1 MIKMGFYDLS
11 KNERQRLV
19 DKIQNEILNIIKE
32 YNKPKNKVIPESILE
47 YASDNDTYIRK
58 IVYTAMGRIY
68 FDHDDLKPKVLE
80 ILNLML
86 NDQNELVRQTSV
98 YSFGEIGK
106 KDPSRVMDEFEMAL
120 NDKNH
125 KVRNAVIGA
134 LKQMGQKNPGPTFKF
149 AKNHLHDDNPKIR
162 REIVHGI
169 ELRGRTHPEDVLPL
183 LEELQDEDVAEVR
196 KMIIHVIGQISYKKG
211 CLEKVIN
218 SLNHWKN
225 RYLVHEALDEIIE
238 VHKRYKFAVKTPE
251 EAEEYIKV
259 HSVDL

>member
-1 MIKMGFYDLS
+1 MGFYDLS
-11 KNERQRLV
+11 KKERQKLV

-32 YNKPKNKVIPESILE
+32 DNTHLNNVIPENILG

-68 FDHDDLKPKVLE
+68 FDVNDLKPKVLE

-86 NDQNELVRQTSV
+86 NNENELVRQTSV
-98 YSFGEIGK
+98 YSYGEIGK
-106 KDPSRVMDEFEMAL
+106 KDPSDVMDKFEIAL

-149 AKNHLHDDNPKIR
+149 ARKHLHDDNPEIR

-183 LEELQDEDVAEVR
+183 LMELQDEDVAEVR
-196 KMIIHVIGQISYKKG
+196 KMVIHVLGQISYKKG
-211 CLEKVIN
+211 CLEKVIS
-218 SLNHWKN
+218 SLNQWKN
-225 RYLVHEALDEIIE
+225 ISLVHEALDEIIE

-259 HSVDL
+259 HSVDVE

>member
-1 MIKMGFYDLS
+1 MGFYDLS
-11 KNERQRLV
+11 KKERQNLV
-19 DKIQNEILNIIKE
+19 DKIQNEILNIIKD
-32 YNKPKNKVIPESILE
+32 YKPKNKAIPKNILE

-58 IVYTAMGRIY
+58 VAYTAMGRIY
-68 FDHDDLKPKVLE
+68 LDQDDLKPKVLE
-80 ILNLML
+80 IIDLML

-98 YSFGEIGK
+98 YSLGEIGK
-106 KDPSRVMDEFEMAL
+106 NDPSSVMDRFEIAL

-134 LKQMGQKNPGPTFKF
+134 LKQMGQKNPQPTFKF
-149 AKNHLHDDNPKIR
+149 AKKHLHDDNPKIR

-211 CLEKVIN
+211 CLEKVVN

-225 RYLVHEALDEIIE
+225 RYLVQEALDEIIE
-238 VHKRYKFAVKTPE
+238 VHKRYKFAVKTSE

-259 HSVDL
+259 HSVDVY